1 MKIED
6 HWKEGTE
13 YYVRFETKTHRFIEK
28 VVVLPQGITRDQ
40 AEELVGKS
48 FRNVERVVELEERPD
63 LLTYAGVNVWL

>member
-48 FRNVERVVELEERPD
+48 FRNVERVVELEEGPD